1 MPLMDPKTLFKRIL
15 PGWTLLNLI
24 LTLISILSAVIL
36 YITNT
41 LFPSSQNLLEFTLVS
56 LVNTVFLVYWTFW
69 FILVVPPVVGAL
81 YFSRTEPDYY
91 RFAVQNVAAVVILY
105 IVKILFNFDIIGL
118 AI

>member
-1 MPLMDPKTLFKRIL
+1 MPLMDLQALFKRII

-24 LTLISILSAVIL
+24 LTLISIISAIIL
-36 YITNT
+36 YLTNT
-41 LFPSSQNLLEFTLVS
+41 LYPSSQSLLEFTLIS

-69 FILVVPPVVGAL
+69 FILAIPPIVGAL

-91 RFAVQNVAAVVILY
+91 RFAVQNVAAVVVLY
-105 IVKILFNFDIIGL
+105 LVKILFNFDLIGL

>member
-1 MPLMDPKTLFKRIL
+1 MDLPALFKRVI

-24 LTLISILSAVIL
+24 LTLISIISAIIL
-36 YITNT
+36 YLTNT
-41 LFPSSQNLLEFTLVS
+41 LYPSSQSLLEFTLIS

-69 FILVVPPVVGAL
+69 FILAIPPIVGAL

-91 RFAVQNVAAVVILY
+91 RFAVQNVAAVVVLY
-105 IVKILFNFDIIGL
+105 IVKILFNFDLIGL

>member
-1 MPLMDPKTLFKRIL
+1 MDPKALFKKVL

-24 LTLISILSAVIL
+24 LTLISIISAVIL
-36 YITNT
+36 YLTNT
-41 LFPSSQNLLEFTLVS
+41 LFPSSQSLLEFTLIS

-69 FILVVPPVVGAL
+69 FIIAVPPIVGAL

-91 RFAVQNVAAVVILY
+91 RFAVQNVAAVVVFY
-105 IVKILFNFDIIGL
+105 IMKILFNFDLIGL